1 MMRAVLSRLLG
12 AFTVIAA
19 GTVILLPSMAVA
31 EEACA
36 PSDAVCVVETL
47 PSGSTEPAE
56 RVAGSVTDTVDR
68 AGDEPDRLLGRV
80 VAVVDDVLGDGAVV
94 DPPGSGGTGEDPGDP
109 SGPSR
114 STSDPG
120 AGPTATIRES
130 VAPVRTV
137 ISAASGA
144 RPVPRHRSPGSVG
157 GIIEEAVRSL
167 VLLLVFLGFA
177 VGFVLLQDRVDRND
191 PRLGAAP
198 ARADL
203 ITFV

>member
-1 MMRAVLSRLLG
+1 MTRAALSRSLG
-12 AFTVIAA
+12 AFTVIVA

-36 PSDAVCVVETL
+36 PSDAVCAVETL
-47 PSGSTEPAE
+47 PSGSIEPAE
-56 RVAGSVTDTVDR
+56 GAAGSITDTMDR

-94 DPPGSGGTGEDPGDP
+94 DPPGSGGTGDEPGDP
-109 SGPSR
+109 SGSR
-114 STSDPG
+114 ITSDPG
-120 AGPTATIRES
+120 ARPTATMRES

-177 VGFVLLQDRVDRND
+177 VGSVLLQDRVDRND